1 MTGTADS
8 RSERVFV
15 RSPGGI
21 GVARICCALVAL
33 LVLAAIVYGT
43 VIVLVNYDQI
53 AV

>member
-8 RSERVFV
+8 RSENGLV
-15 RSPGGI
+15 RGPGGVRI
-21 GVARICCALVAL
+21 ARVCCALVAL
-33 LVLAAIVYGT
+33 LVLAAIVYGA